1 MMNLELL
8 MFASKAFDNDTL
20 EYVARTHANT
30 TLKII
35 SVKIILL
42 IIQQIMTL
50 KMDMCVAGKQY
61 RVIPMNHH
69 GGEGKPGRFMAI
81 Q

>member
-1 MMNLELL
+1 
-8 MFASKAFDNDTL
+8 
-20 EYVARTHANT
+20 
-30 TLKII
+30 
-35 SVKIILL
+35 
-42 IIQQIMTL
+42 MTL